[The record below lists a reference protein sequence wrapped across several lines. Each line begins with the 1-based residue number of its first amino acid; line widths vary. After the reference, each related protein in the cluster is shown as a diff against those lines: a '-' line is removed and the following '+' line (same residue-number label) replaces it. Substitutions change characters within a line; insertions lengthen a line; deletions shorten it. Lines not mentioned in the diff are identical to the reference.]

1 MTIINSPIVAFQGVA
16 GAYSDLVS
24 RTLFP
29 TAKTL
34 PCAAFEDVFASV
46 TSEKA
51 DVAVIPVE
59 NSVAGRVA
67 DVYHLLPDAGLFI
80 HAQHFQKITHCLLG
94 VKGARVEDITAVHS
108 HVQGLS
114 QCRTYLRDKGLT
126 PIVHVDT
133 AGAAKDVALWGDK
146 TKGAIASSLA
156 AEIYG
161 LDILDSDIADA
172 AHNTTRFLVLTRDKA
187 IPVDDGGD
195 FITTLV
201 FETRSVPAAL
211 YKALGGFATNG
222 VNLSKIESY
231 LLDGNFNAVQFYV
244 DVESHPERD
253 AMRHALEEL
262 RFFSKDVRVLGVY
275 RKARND
281 TEYLAASP
289 KNAARLDASIQEIQS
304 GGGLQRDLL

>member
-29 TAKTL
+29 NAKTL
-34 PCAAFEDVFASV
+34 PCAAFEDVFAAV
-46 TSEKA
+46 TDGKA

-94 VKGARVEDITAVHS
+94 VKGAGIADIKNVYS

-114 QCRTYLRDKGLT
+114 QCRGYLRNKKFM
-126 PIVHVDT
+126 PVVHVDT
-133 AGAAKDVALWGDK
+133 AGAAKDVASWGDK
-146 TKGAIASSLA
+146 TKAAIASSLA

-161 LDILDSDIADA
+161 LDILATDIADA
-172 AHNTTRFLVLTRDKA
+172 AHNTTRFLVLGREMTV
-187 IPVDDGGD
+187 PVDDGSD
-195 FITTLV
+195 FVTTLV
-201 FETRSVPAAL
+201 FEARSVPAAL
-211 YKALGGFATNG
+211 YKALGGFATNS

-275 RKARND
+275 HKERND
-281 TEYLAASP
+281 TEYLMASP
-289 KNAARLDASIQEIQS
+289 RNAQRLNESIEEF
-304 GGGLQRDLL
+304 RN